1 MKLVVFVRNG
11 RRLQRVFR
19 PGLTLLGLLV
29 LLSCGGKTQPAI
41 SNRPLRVALH
51 SAPLSLDP
59 HAENEI
65 GTFSF
70 LSNICEGLTG
80 FDQNLRIRGVLAQSW
95 ENPDALT
102 WRFHLRQGVRFQNGH
117 PLTAADVVYSLDR
130 VAHSQASGMRSYLVE
145 VSRVRALSID
155 TVEIVTR
162 RPYPILLNKLAF
174 ALIVPKGWPH
184 GDEPPIGTGPYR
196 LAGKGP
202 GGGFDLVANDLYWR
216 GRPPIRRV
224 EVNHV
229 PDESSRVRALETGV
243 VDFIDQVA
251 PASIRPLEHAGLHVF
266 TAPGRLVMYIEL
278 NVTRPPFSD
287 LRVRQ
292 AVNLA
297 IDRHKLVRT
306 VLHGMGRPANQMVD
320 RGVFGYAPDLRGL
333 EPDLPK
339 ARKLLAAAGYPH
351 GFSVTLNSNFPA
363 VAKAVKE
370 QLARVGV
377 EVTVKRS
384 SGPQTFRALRKLE
397 VTMYLAGVFAPTAD
411 ASDLFDAKIHTRD
424 PASGYGGGNY
434 SGYSNP
440 TLDQLIER
448 TATTEGMEPR
458 RAALEQS
465 MRVIM
470 RDLPMIPLYIGRDVY
485 AASAGLYFQPRLDE
499 RLVFFGMH
507 W

>member
-1 MKLVVFVRNG
+1 MIVALSG
-11 RRLQRVFR
+11 RRATAAFR
-19 PGLTLLGLLV
+19 AGLGLVALSLLV
-29 LLSCGGKTQPAI
+29 GCGRGERRAA
-41 SNRPLRVALH
+41 SERPLRVALH

-102 WRFHLRQGVRFQNGH
+102 WRFHLRHGVRFQDGR

-130 VAHSQASGMRSYLVE
+130 VAHSPASGMRSYLVE
-145 VSRVRALSID
+145 VSRVKALSID

-174 ALIVPKGWPH
+174 ALIVPKGWPK
-184 GDEPPIGTGPYR
+184 GDQPPMGTGPYR
-196 LAGKGP
+196 FAGRLP
-202 GGGFDLVANDLYWR
+202 GGGLELVANDLYWR
-216 GRPPIRRV
+216 GRPPIKKI
-224 EVNHV
+224 EVYHV
-229 PDESSRVRALETGV
+229 PDELSRVHELESGV

-251 PASIRPLEHAGLHVF
+251 PASIRPLERAGLNVV

-297 IDRHKLVRT
+297 IDRGQLVRN
-306 VLHGMGRPANQMVD
+306 VLDGMGRPANQMVD
-320 RGVFGYAPDLRGL
+320 RDVFGFDSNLPKI

-363 VAKAVKE
+363 AANAVKR
-370 QLARVGV
+370 QLARVGI
-377 EVTVKRS
+377 EITVTRS
-384 SGPQTFRALRKLE
+384 PGPQTFRALRKLE

-424 PASGYGGGNY
+424 PESGYGGGNY

-440 TLDQLIER
+440 ILDQLIER
-448 TATTEGMEPR
+448 TATTEGMEQR

-465 MRVIM
+465 MKIIV
-470 RDLPMIPLYIGRDVY
+470 RDLPMIPLYVGRDVS
-485 AASAGLYFQPRLDE
+485 AANADLYFKPRLDE
-499 RLVFFGMH
+499 RLDFFEMR